1 MPLGRG
7 CVAHYR
13 QLNRYCVFSHDEM
26 VCNMAIKAD
35 TIDVNLA
42 ATLHEDMVIM
52 IQQEKELREKI
63 TKKVWSFILSI
74 QCF

>member
-1 MPLGRG
+1 
-7 CVAHYR
+7 
-13 QLNRYCVFSHDEM
+13 
-26 VCNMAIKAD
+26 MAIKAD

-63 TKKVWSFILSI
+63 TKKVRSFILSI
-74 QCF
+74 QCFLNMHITTIKKEAQNNRCHLSD

>member
-1 MPLGRG
+1 
-7 CVAHYR
+7 
-13 QLNRYCVFSHDEM
+13 M

-42 ATLHEDMVIM
+42 AILHEDMVIM

-63 TKKVWSFILSI
+63 TKKVRSFILSI

>member
-1 MPLGRG
+1 
-7 CVAHYR
+7 
-13 QLNRYCVFSHDEM
+13 
-26 VCNMAIKAD
+26 MAIKAD

-42 ATLHEDMVIM
+42 ATLYEDMVIM

-63 TKKVWSFILSI
+63 TKKVSSFILSI